1 MKLLKNYVLV
11 AELQKEEKTAGGII
25 LSADAVLDK
34 AAKPGLVIAV
44 GPEVDTT
51 QFKPGDR
58 VYIQWSESMPI
69 ILGRVAVVAA
79 AVSQAASRIPTVAP
93 TWMIVIN
100 TMMMLAAD
108 AKPFYYYKFCK

>member
-34 AAKPGLVIAV
+34 ASKPGLVIAV

-58 VYIQWSESMPI
+58 VYLQWSESMPI
-69 ILGRVAVVAA
+69 THEGQAGVILKDEFIKAV
-79 AVSQAASRIPTVAP
+79 IP
-93 TWMIVIN
+93 
-100 TMMMLAAD
+100 
-108 AKPFYYYKFCK
+108 KPQDLPEGI